1 MPYIL
6 FLRIPLVSWKLPSP
20 EINIIKSK
28 SKGTLQKSVKDEN
41 SENGVATLGK
51 DENLIT
57 DTWQTAVTAVS
68 NIVRNVLF
76 TSTFLDQTVKVSHS
90 VGSLNIQS
98 THCVSQF
105 HASCSTTDISIE

>member
-6 FLRIPLVSWKLPSP
+6 FLRIPLVAWKLPSP
-20 EINIIKSK
+20 EINITKSK
-28 SKGTLQKSVKDEN
+28 SKGTLQKSTKDEN

-68 NIVRNVLF
+68 DMVRNVLF
-76 TSTFLDQTVKVSHS
+76 TSTFLDQTAKVSRS
-90 VGSLNIQS
+90 VGSLNTQS
-98 THCVSQF
+98 THC
-105 HASCSTTDISIE
+105 ISISCLLLHH